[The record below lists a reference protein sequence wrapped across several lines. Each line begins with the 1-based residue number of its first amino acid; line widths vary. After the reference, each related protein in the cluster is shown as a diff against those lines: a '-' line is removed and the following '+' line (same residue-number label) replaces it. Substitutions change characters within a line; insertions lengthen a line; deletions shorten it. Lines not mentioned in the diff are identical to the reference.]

1 MKLRTIVVVSLLV
14 AMTACGGRNTKQTTS
29 SKEAATVAVATEPRQ
44 IPMPE
49 LPGFI
54 NDKQQATEYMVEHF
68 WDRFDFADTTYID
81 TLKSIEL
88 AFGQY
93 GQLLASV
100 MPEQALR
107 SMKRTMTSAEKC
119 KPMFDHFAELAEK
132 YLYDPNSPVKNEEA
146 YIGALEVMSTT
157 SLYDEW
163 ERVRPQS
170 QLTMALKN
178 RMGTI
183 ATDFRYVTKNGSR
196 GSLHA
201 LKAKYILLF
210 INNPGCPACKDIRE
224 QISASAMLT
233 QLIDQG
239 VIKVLALYP
248 DEDLKEW
255 YDYQPNMPDNWIN
268 SYDKELAMRNKEL
281 YDLRAIPTLYLL
293 DEHKM
298 VLLKDC
304 MSIPAIEQVIYYR
317 DYYNQ
322 QQ

>member
-1 MKLRTIVVVSLLV
+1 MWRIAQIVLFCLLYSNWLS
-14 AMTACGGRNTKQTTS
+14 AQLLIPQDEEKQFAHFLLGLEHQTP
-29 SKEAATVAVATEPRQ
+29 A
-44 IPMPE
+44 
-49 LPGFI
+49 
-54 NDKQQATEYMVEHF
+54 QQAEQIGE
-68 WDRFDFADTTYID
+68 
-81 TLKSIEL
+81 
-88 AFGQY
+88 
-93 GQLLASV
+93 LLAKA
-100 MPEQALR
+100 EQNNA
-107 SMKRTMTSAEKC
+107 TSR
-119 KPMFDHFAELAEK
+119 FLTLAEK

>member
-1 MKLRTIVVVSLLV
+1 MKNLKIATIAITVFAL
-14 AMTACGGRNTKQTTS
+14 AACAGNNTKKQSTQT
-29 SKEAATVAVATEPRQ
+29 AATTTQTQPRQ
-44 IPMPE
+44 IPLPE

-54 NDKQQATEYMVEHF
+54 NSQQQATEYMAEHY

-81 TLKSIEL
+81 TLKTIET
-88 AFGQY
+88 AFAQY
-93 GQLLASV
+93 GQVLASV
-100 MPEQALR
+100 SPELANKA
-107 SMKRTMTSAEKC
+107 MKRTMTAAQKN
-119 KPMFDHFAELAEK
+119 KQMFDEFAAQAEK

-170 QLTMALKN
+170 QLTLALKN
-178 RMGTI
+178 RLGTR
-183 ATDFRYVTKNGSR
+183 ATDFGYVTKTGSR
-196 GSLHA
+196 GTLYGIR
-201 LKAKYILLF
+201 AKYTLLF
-210 INNPGCPACKDIRE
+210 INNPGCPACKETRE

-233 QLIDQG
+233 DLINQG
-239 VIKVLALYP
+239 IIKVLAVYP

-255 YDYQPNMPDNWIN
+255 YDYQPNMPENWIN
-268 SYDKELAMRNKEL
+268 SYDKALAMRDKEL

-293 DEHKM
+293 DENKT

-304 MSIPAIEQVIYYR
+304 MSIPTIEQVIYYR